1 MRSGESEKARQRT
14 DEFLTCEVFSPTAFA
29 TFCEFCTVLSAK
41 RWKVLLFTSAF
52 VATCERRR
60 MLSRGSGGESRSSGA
75 AGAERRRGGVERS
88 AEHVGGEGAAAHLV
102 GEPVDHAAKHARHG

>member
-1 MRSGESEKARQRT
+1 M
-14 DEFLTCEVFSPTAFA
+14 TCEVFSPTAFA

-60 MLSRGSGGESRSSGA
+60 MMSRGSGGESRSSWQT
-75 AGAERRRGGVERS
+75 AERSGAVGERGARRLRVRGDG
-88 AEHVGGEGAAAHLV
+88 AAHLV
-102 GEPVDHAAKHARHG
+102 GEVVDHAAKHARHG